1 MPESLFNKVAG
12 LACNVIKKETL
23 AQVFSSEFCEISKNI
38 FFHRPL
44 PVAASDISKEDY
56 QKSSKKLTSFLY
68 KNPVSFYG
76 NYHKKIKGPG
86 TSYES
91 LLRLPKMCRIM
102 LNISQS
108 DQLHI
113 WYSKNYSWEF
123 MKFWNW
129 RITRYLVLST

>member
-1 MPESLFNKVAG
+1 MHLHIGSTYKFRKIHSKTPVPESLFNKVAG

-91 LLRLPKMCRIM
+91 LLRLPKMFRIM

-113 WYSKNYSWEF
+113 
-123 MKFWNW
+123 
-129 RITRYLVLST
+129 

>member
-1 MPESLFNKVAG
+1 MPESLFNKVAD

-91 LLRLPKMCRIM
+91 LLRLPKMFRIM

-113 WYSKNYSWEF
+113 
-123 MKFWNW
+123 
-129 RITRYLVLST
+129 

>member
-76 NYHKKIKGPG
+76 NYHKKLKGPG

-91 LLRLPKMCRIM
+91 LLRLPKMFRIM

-108 DQLHI
+108 DELHI

-123 MKFWNW
+123 MQ
-129 RITRYLVLST
+129 RISWFH